1 MSIDERDDKQIN
13 DQING
18 QKEVQKE
25 VQKDEIIAWD
35 LPYIEDINQ
44 TTDELTT
51 NAFNRK
57 SNWKYEPP
65 EVEIEISPP
74 TAEDIESIRDA
85 AHAEGYNQGQQEG
98 HTEGY
103 DEGLTK
109 GHEEGLAKGI
119 EEGTS
124 QGLASGE
131 EQVQQHI
138 TNWVTLIES
147 IQNPV
152 ARVEEALEKELV
164 LLAVS
169 LAKSVIRSEVK
180 TNTDLIFQAISE
192 GLKALPIQEKHYQI
206 HLNPED
212 IKLVNNHF
220 SPEEIIKHR
229 WDLIESPDLS
239 AGGCEIITESN
250 AVDITVERRVKD
262 VIDKFLLEQGLS
274 QICESDQ

>member
-18 QKEVQKE
+18 QKE

-74 TAEDIESIRDA
+74 TAEEIESIRDA

-169 LAKSVIRSEVK
+169 LAKSVIRSE
-180 TNTDLIFQAISE
+180 L
-192 GLKALPIQEKHYQI
+192 
-206 HLNPED
+206 
-212 IKLVNNHF
+212 
-220 SPEEIIKHR
+220 
-229 WDLIESPDLS
+229 
-239 AGGCEIITESN
+239 
-250 AVDITVERRVKD
+250 
-262 VIDKFLLEQGLS
+262 
-274 QICESDQ
+274 